1 MPKFK
6 VDVSDPAVTRG
17 LTPYVVEAKDEEH
30 AKEVLAQRNDTTIE
44 GLAAEGLI
52 FWTVTQVPEEFV
64 DAKPTP
70 APGSS
75 HLSPQGSTPAQPSPF
90 LAGDGSM
97 ITLMPNDGSIDRDE
111 LGIPVVP
118 AQSEPPAD
126 IPERTPGT

>member
-17 LTPYVVEAKDEEH
+17 LTPYVVEASNPSH
-30 AKEVLAQRNDTTIE
+30 AKEVLAQLNDTTVD
-44 GLAAEGLI
+44 GLAAEGLT

-64 DAKPTP
+64 DAKPTQAASP
-70 APGSS
+70 SP
-75 HLSPQGSTPAQPSPF
+75 LPPQGSTPAQPSP
-90 LAGDGSM
+90 LLEGDGSM
-97 ITLMPNDGSIDRDE
+97 VTMVPNDGSIDRDE